1 MSQPSLTPH
10 GEGRYVLAGE
20 LSWQTVPALLR
31 RAELRFEPQAELVI
45 DLAQVERSDS
55 AGLALL
61 TEWLR
66 QARRRGARLRFVG
79 LPEQMRSLA
88 RVSGVLDILP
98 LAEA

>member
-1 MSQPSLTPH
+1 MSQPSLRSH

-20 LSWQTVPALLR
+20 LSWQTVPELLR
-31 RAELRFEPQAELVI
+31 RAELRFEPQAGLVI

-66 QARRRGARLRFVG
+66 QARRQGARLSFAN

-98 LAEA
+98 LEEA